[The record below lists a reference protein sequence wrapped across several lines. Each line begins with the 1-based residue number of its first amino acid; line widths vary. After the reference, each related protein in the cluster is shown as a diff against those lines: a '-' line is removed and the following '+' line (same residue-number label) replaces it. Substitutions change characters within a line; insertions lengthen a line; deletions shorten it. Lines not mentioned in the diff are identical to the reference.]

1 MTWTKLSDNY
11 ADRLEDLE
19 LTPTACWLHTA
30 ALIYCNRVGSDGR
43 LPFSK
48 IGKVASVPA
57 ADLYVAELEQQ
68 GLWTRLDGDGA
79 WQVDWTDQ
87 EPAEDVRRRREGAN
101 DRQRRARQHRAGD
114 HSLCAPERLCRRVTR
129 DVTRDVGS
137 VDESS
142 GVSTGVTRDVT
153 GPRPVPTRPGPK
165 EPGKGRRPR
174 ATEVPPRCAVPGHDG
189 RGGFDSD
196 GDPHCG
202 QCAEAQGKAAS

>member
-101 DRQRRARQHRAGD
+101 DRQRATEKAAASKIATDARAAERRITAAADQAVIRAVEGERAA
-114 HSLCAPERLCRRVTR
+114 LELERLAAYR
-129 DVTRDVGS
+129 DVPAAVLMGLAAREFAGKIETIEHLNLTPDLLGTLLADLAGAATRHLDAG
-137 VDESS
+137 
-142 GVSTGVTRDVT
+142 T
-153 GPRPVPTRPGPK
+153 P
-165 EPGKGRRPR
+165 
-174 ATEVPPRCAVPGHDG
+174 
-189 RGGFDSD
+189 
-196 GDPHCG
+196 
-202 QCAEAQGKAAS
+202 AEA